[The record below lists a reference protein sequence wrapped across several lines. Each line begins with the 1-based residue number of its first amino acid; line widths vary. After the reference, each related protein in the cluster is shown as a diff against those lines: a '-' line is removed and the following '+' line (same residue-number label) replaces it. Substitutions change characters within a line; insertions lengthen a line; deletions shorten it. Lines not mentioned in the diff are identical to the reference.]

1 MRKSAFAVLLVL
13 LVMLLAGPA
22 HADPP
27 ERGVPPIPLEDTL
40 VVDNCGGVQIDQV
53 GKQGEIFFGD
63 SLLVIAPGA
72 KATLTSL
79 DTGTTTTV
87 NISGPGRGTFVEND
101 DGTATFTLVGTGN
114 WLVFNVDDPSDPI
127 RLVSGRFTIT
137 ETYDADG
144 NLVSSEEDFSQARV
158 VNMCEVLA

>member
-1 MRKSAFAVLLVL
+1 MRKSAIALLLVL
-13 LVMLLAGPA
+13 LVTLLAGPA

-27 ERGVPPIPLEDTL
+27 ELGVPPAPLEDTL
-40 VVDNCGGVQIDQV
+40 VVDNCGGVQIDLA

-63 SLLVIAPGA
+63 SLLLLAPGA
-72 KATLTSL
+72 KATLTNP

-87 NISGPGRGTFVEND
+87 NISGPGRSTFVENE
-101 DGTATFTLVGTGN
+101 DGSATFTLVGTGN

-127 RLVSGRFTIT
+127 KLVSGRFTIT

-144 NLVSSEEDFSQARV
+144 NLVSSEEDFSKARV

>member
-1 MRKSAFAVLLVL
+1 MNQA
-13 LVMLLAGPA
+13 
-22 HADPP
+22 
-27 ERGVPPIPLEDTL
+27 VPPTGHVGP
-40 VVDNCGGVQIDQV
+40 GGSHVEFDLPDGESRARTKQGKGQA

-63 SLLVIAPGA
+63 SLLVLAPGA

-79 DTGTTTTV
+79 DTGTSTTV
-87 NISGPGRGTFVEND
+87 NISGPGRSTFVKNE
-101 DGTATFTLVGTGN
+101 DGSATFTLVGTGN

-127 RLVSGRFTIT
+127 KLVSGRFTIT

-144 NLVSSEEDFSQARV
+144 NLASSEEDFSKARV